1 MGRRGYNQVCLIF
14 LLRLK
19 LDCKCC
25 FNVFKKIIF
34 FFLCLYFVT
43 GRITIIAC
51 VYLLVK
57 MSRTSTLGGVDIS
70 HNIVAFENLKSIRIT
85 Q

>member
-1 MGRRGYNQVCLIF
+1 MGRRGYNQVCQIF

-25 FNVFKKIIF
+25 FNFFKKIIF

-57 MSRTSTLGGVDIS
+57 NVKDVHIGGC
-70 HNIVAFENLKSIRIT
+70 
-85 Q
+85 

>member
-1 MGRRGYNQVCLIF
+1 MGRRGYNQVCQIF

-25 FNVFKKIIF
+25 FNVFKKISF
-34 FFLCLYFVT
+34 FFLCLYFIT

-51 VYLLVK
+51 VYFARQKCQGRPHWGVLTLAITFLLAK
-57 MSRTSTLGGVDIS
+57 TS
-70 HNIVAFENLKSIRIT
+70 NELK
-85 Q
+85 

>member
-1 MGRRGYNQVCLIF
+1 MGRRGYNQVCQIF

-34 FFLCLYFVT
+34 FFLCPYFVT
-43 GRITIIAC
+43 GRITIFAC
-51 VYLLVK
+51 AYLIYSQK
-57 MSRTSTLGGVDIS
+57 KSRTFHIAEEPT
-70 HNIVAFENLKSIRIT
+70 
-85 Q
+85 

>member
-1 MGRRGYNQVCLIF
+1 MGRRGYNQVCQIF

-57 MSRTSTLGGVDIS
+57 NVKDVPHCRRTKIS
-70 HNIVAFENLKSIRIT
+70 PNEV
-85 Q
+85 

>member
-1 MGRRGYNQVCLIF
+1 MGRRGYNQVCQIF

-34 FFLCLYFVT
+34 FFLSLYFVT
-43 GRITIIAC
+43 GRITITAC
-51 VYLLVK
+51 ASLLVK
-57 MSRTSTLGGVDIS
+57 RSRTFHIAEEQTLALMKFNSV
-70 HNIVAFENLKSIRIT
+70 VALKKP
-85 Q
+85 